1 LVFVDGAEQ
10 DPACDL
16 PVLVFFDDL
25 LDGGRVLLPDLLD
38 NEGWVGQNE
47 VEKVVVLLWDL
58 LWLVEVVLEI
68 IGVFLAEF
76 LV

>member
-1 LVFVDGAEQ
+1 LIFVNGAEQ

-16 PVLVFFDDL
+16 PVLVFFYDL
-25 LDGGRVLLPDLLD
+25 LDGGGVLLPDLLD
-38 NEGWVGQNE
+38 DKRWVGQNE

-58 LWLVEVVLEI
+58 LWLVEVVLE
-68 IGVFLAEF
+68 VVWVLLAEF